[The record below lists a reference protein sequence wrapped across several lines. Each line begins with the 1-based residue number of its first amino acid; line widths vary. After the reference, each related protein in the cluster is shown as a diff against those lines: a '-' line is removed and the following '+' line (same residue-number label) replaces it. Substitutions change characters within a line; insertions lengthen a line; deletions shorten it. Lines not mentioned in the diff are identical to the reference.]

1 MARRG
6 KFQFDNENSALALL
20 NDENDTDE
28 NNLTGAIANAEP
40 IPEPILEPV
49 EVKDVEIPKKTT
61 QKKSGAAVPTVPTSP
76 KVSQILPDRP
86 FSDLETAKRDHRIA
100 LILPE
105 QLAKKIQTVKE
116 TYNFRSVNATI
127 NFLLDRVLKDIDP
140 EK

>member
-6 KFQFDNENSALALL
+6 KFQFENENSALALL

-28 NNLTGAIANAEP
+28 KNLTGVIASAEP
-40 IPEPILEPV
+40 IPAPV
-49 EVKDVEIPKKTT
+49 EAKDVDAPKKTT
-61 QKKSGAAVPTVPTSP
+61 QKKSGAAAPTALTTP
-76 KVSQILPDRP
+76 KLSQILPDRP
-86 FSDLETAKRDHRIA
+86 FSDSEMAKRDHRMA

-127 NFLLDRVLKDIDP
+127 IFLLDRVLADIDP
-140 EK
+140 KND